1 MCINVTTLKFL
12 CHVQNNITI
21 VTEWIANEV
30 SSTKIRRALRR
41 GESVKYLIP
50 ETVIRFA
57 KEYNVYPDFSEK

>member
-1 MCINVTTLKFL
+1 M
-12 CHVQNNITI
+12 

-50 ETVIRFA
+50 EPVIRFA
-57 KEYNVYPDFSEK
+57 KEYNVYPDFTEK